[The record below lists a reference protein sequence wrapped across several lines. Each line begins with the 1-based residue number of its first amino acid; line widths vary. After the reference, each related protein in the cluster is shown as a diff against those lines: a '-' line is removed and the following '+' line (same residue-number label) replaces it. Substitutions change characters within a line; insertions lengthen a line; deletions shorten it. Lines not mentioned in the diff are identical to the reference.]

1 MGKQH
6 HFHLAPLQGF
16 TDFVYRKCYHELF
29 GNVDAYYIP
38 YISLGPGAKIRNS
51 QLSDLLPENNAD
63 IPVVPQILCSDT
75 NELRQLAPIVRDY
88 EYGTL
93 NLNMGCPYPMATNRG
108 RGSAL
113 LEQPDELRRIFDV
126 LFTEFNFE
134 VSVKFRA
141 GMHDEQQIFELIPI
155 LEAYPFSKL
164 IFHPRKADQ
173 LYKGTPN
180 RQLFARFSNSIK
192 QPVVYNGDLNSP
204 DDIAQILQL
213 TPSQNEWMIGR
224 GILSDPFL
232 IAKIEGH
239 LPDITEIRDKKREF
253 HELVFDGYQRH
264 FKDEGQVL
272 MKMKAFWSYF
282 ANSFTNPHKAFKPVK
297 KASSLSKFK
306 ANYPEVFSNFEL

>member
-1 MGKQH
+1 MSEKHQ
-6 HFHLAPLQGF
+6 FHLAPLQGF
-16 TDFVYRKCYHELF
+16 TDFVYRKCYHKLF

-51 QLSDLLPENNAD
+51 QLRDLLPENNTE
-63 IPVVPQILCSDT
+63 IPVIPQILCSDT
-75 NELRQLAPIVRDY
+75 TELQHLATIVRDY

-113 LEQPDELRRIFDV
+113 LGQPDKLKRVFDV
-126 LFTEFNFE
+126 LFTEFSFE

-173 LYKGTPN
+173 LYKGTAN
-180 RQLFARFSNSIK
+180 RLLFAQFSNAINQS
-192 QPVVYNGDLNSP
+192 VVYNGDLSSP
-204 DDIAQILQL
+204 DDIAQIQQL
-213 TPSQNEWMIGR
+213 IPEQNEWMIGR

-232 IAKIEGH
+232 IAKIKGH
-239 LPDITEIRDKKREF
+239 LPDMTEIRNKKREF
-253 HELVFDGYQRH
+253 HDLIFEEYQRN
-264 FKDEGQVL
+264 FTDEGQIL

-282 ANSFTNPHKAFKPVK
+282 ANSFSNPHKAFKPVK

-306 ANYPEVFSNFEL
+306 ANYPEIFSNFEL